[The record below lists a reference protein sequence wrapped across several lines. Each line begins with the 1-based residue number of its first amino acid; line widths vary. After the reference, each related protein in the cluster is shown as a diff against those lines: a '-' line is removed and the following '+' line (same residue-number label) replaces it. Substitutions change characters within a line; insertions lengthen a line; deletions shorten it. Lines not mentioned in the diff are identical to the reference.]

1 MNNKIFMLIETTM
14 KKDDDNNTSENSKNI
29 YFSNDKSIVDKLKI
43 DKERANHKK
52 GTSRILADNMNNNDN
67 KQHNNNSIENI
78 HDKNELMQ
86 INKMKECSEYTDNEL
101 NNLNYFDDIVLD
113 KRSFIQIYFS
123 LLPYFIYILLINI
136 L

>member
-1 MNNKIFMLIETTM
+1 
-14 KKDDDNNTSENSKNI
+14 
-29 YFSNDKSIVDKLKI
+29 
-43 DKERANHKK
+43 
-52 GTSRILADNMNNNDN
+52 
-67 KQHNNNSIENI
+67 
-78 HDKNELMQ
+78 MQ

-101 NNLNYFDDIVLD
+101 NNLNYFDAIALE

>member
-1 MNNKIFMLIETTM
+1 
-14 KKDDDNNTSENSKNI
+14 
-29 YFSNDKSIVDKLKI
+29 
-43 DKERANHKK
+43 
-52 GTSRILADNMNNNDN
+52 MNNNDN

-101 NNLNYFDDIVLD
+101 NNLNYFDAIALD